1 MCDLNQYIFI
11 FVKQNLNKMTLG
23 NLTILAQLIVAIS
36 VLFVWVF
43 RFHNVEKEFK
53 QFGLSVT
60 IRSAVGA
67 AKIALA
73 TLLLVGLCQPCYV
86 FYSAILM
93 GFFMLSAQ
101 YFHFKLKNPLQQR
114 IPSFIF
120 LSLCV
125 FIALQSYCS

>member
-1 MCDLNQYIFI
+1 MKDLLII
-11 FVKQNLNKMTLG
+11 S
-23 NLTILAQLIVAIS
+23 QLIVAIS

-43 RFHNVEKEFK
+43 RFHNVKKEFK

-67 AKIALA
+67 SKIALA

-101 YFHFKLKNPLQQR
+101 YFHFRVKNTLQKR

>member
-1 MCDLNQYIFI
+1 MKDLLII
-11 FVKQNLNKMTLG
+11 S
-23 NLTILAQLIVAIS
+23 QLIVSIS

-67 AKIALA
+67 SKIALA

-101 YFHFKLKNPLQQR
+101 YFHFKLKNPLQKR

>member
-1 MCDLNQYIFI
+1 MKDLLII
-11 FVKQNLNKMTLG
+11 S
-23 NLTILAQLIVAIS
+23 QLIVAIS

-67 AKIALA
+67 SKIALA

-101 YFHFKLKNPLQQR
+101 YFHFKLKNQLNQR

>member
-1 MCDLNQYIFI
+1 M
-11 FVKQNLNKMTLG
+11 NLEK
-23 NLTILAQLIVAIS
+23 LTIISQLIVAIS
-36 VLFVWVF
+36 VLFVWIF

-60 IRSAVGA
+60 IRSAVGT
-67 AKIALA
+67 AKISLA
-73 TLLLVGLCQPCYV
+73 TLLLVGICQPSYV
-86 FYSAILM
+86 FYSAISM

-125 FIALQSYCS
+125 YIALQSYCSCY

>member
-1 MCDLNQYIFI
+1 MMQSNPLII
-11 FVKQNLNKMTLG
+11 S
-23 NLTILAQLIVAIS
+23 QLIVAVS

-67 AKIALA
+67 SKIALA
-73 TLLLVGLCQPCYV
+73 TLLLVGICQPCYV
-86 FYSAILM
+86 FYSSILM

-101 YFHFKLKNPLQQR
+101 YFHFKLKNPLLQR

>member
-1 MCDLNQYIFI
+1 MKDLLII
-11 FVKQNLNKMTLG
+11 S
-23 NLTILAQLIVAIS
+23 QLIVAIS

-67 AKIALA
+67 SKIALA

-101 YFHFKLKNPLQQR
+101 YFHFKLKNPLNQR

>member
-1 MCDLNQYIFI
+1 MKDLLII
-11 FVKQNLNKMTLG
+11 S
-23 NLTILAQLIVAIS
+23 QLIVSIS

-53 QFGLSVT
+53 QFGLSIT

-67 AKIALA
+67 SKIALA

-86 FYSAILM
+86 FYSSIFM

>member
-1 MCDLNQYIFI
+1 MKDLLII
-11 FVKQNLNKMTLG
+11 S
-23 NLTILAQLIVAIS
+23 QLIVAIS

-67 AKIALA
+67 SKIALA

-125 FIALQSYCS
+125 FIALQSYFS

>member
-1 MCDLNQYIFI
+1 M
-11 FVKQNLNKMTLG
+11 KNLL
-23 NLTILAQLIVAIS
+23 IISQLIVAIS
-36 VLFVWVF
+36 VLFVWIF

-67 AKIALA
+67 SKIALA
-73 TLLLVGLCQPCYV
+73 TLLLVGLCQPSYV
-86 FYSAILM
+86 FYSSISM

-101 YFHFKLKNPLQQR
+101 YFHFKVKNPIQKR

-125 FIALQSYCS
+125 FIALQSYCSCY

>member
-1 MCDLNQYIFI
+1 MKDLLII
-11 FVKQNLNKMTLG
+11 S
-23 NLTILAQLIVAIS
+23 QLIVSIS

-67 AKIALA
+67 SKIALA

-101 YFHFKLKNPLQQR
+101 YFHFKLKNPLQKR

-125 FIALQSYCS
+125 FIALQSY

>member
-1 MCDLNQYIFI
+1 MQ
-11 FVKQNLNKMTLG
+11 
-23 NLTILAQLIVAIS
+23 NLTIISQLIVAIS
-36 VLFVWVF
+36 VLFVWIF

-73 TLLLVGLCQPCYV
+73 TLLLVGIYQPCYV
-86 FYSAILM
+86 FYSAISM
-93 GFFMLSAQ
+93 AFFMLSAQ

-114 IPSFIF
+114 IPSLIF
-120 LSLCV
+120 LFLCI

>member
-1 MCDLNQYIFI
+1 MKDLLII
-11 FVKQNLNKMTLG
+11 S
-23 NLTILAQLIVAIS
+23 QLIVAIS

-67 AKIALA
+67 SKIALA

-101 YFHFKLKNPLQQR
+101 YFHFRVKNTLHKR

>member
-1 MCDLNQYIFI
+1 MKDLLII
-11 FVKQNLNKMTLG
+11 S
-23 NLTILAQLIVAIS
+23 QLIVAVS

-67 AKIALA
+67 SKIALA
-73 TLLLVGLCQPCYV
+73 TLLLVGLCQPSYV

>member
-1 MCDLNQYIFI
+1 MQS
-11 FVKQNLNKMTLG
+11 NLL
-23 NLTILAQLIVAIS
+23 IISQLIVAVS

-67 AKIALA
+67 SKIALA
-73 TLLLVGLCQPCYV
+73 TLLLVGICQPCYV
-86 FYSAILM
+86 FYSSILM

>member
-1 MCDLNQYIFI
+1 MKDLLII
-11 FVKQNLNKMTLG
+11 S
-23 NLTILAQLIVAIS
+23 QLIVAIS

-67 AKIALA
+67 SKIALA

-101 YFHFKLKNPLQQR
+101 YFHFKLKNPFKQR

>member
-1 MCDLNQYIFI
+1 MKDLLII
-11 FVKQNLNKMTLG
+11 S
-23 NLTILAQLIVAIS
+23 QLIVAIS

-60 IRSAVGA
+60 LRSAVGA
-67 AKIALA
+67 SKIALA

-101 YFHFKLKNPLQQR
+101 YFHFKLKNPLQKR

-125 FIALQSYCS
+125 FIALQSY

>member
-1 MCDLNQYIFI
+1 MKDLLII
-11 FVKQNLNKMTLG
+11 S
-23 NLTILAQLIVAIS
+23 QLIVAIS

-67 AKIALA
+67 SKIALA

>member
-1 MCDLNQYIFI
+1 MKDLLII
-11 FVKQNLNKMTLG
+11 S
-23 NLTILAQLIVAIS
+23 QLIVAIS

-67 AKIALA
+67 SKIALA
-73 TLLLVGLCQPCYV
+73 TLLLVGICQPCYV

-120 LSLCV
+120 LSFCV

>member
-1 MCDLNQYIFI
+1 MKDLLII
-11 FVKQNLNKMTLG
+11 S
-23 NLTILAQLIVAIS
+23 QLIVAIS

-67 AKIALA
+67 SKIALA

-86 FYSAILM
+86 FYAAISM
-93 GFFMLSAQ
+93 AFFMLSAQ
-101 YFHFKLKNPLQQR
+101 YFHFKVKNPLQKR
-114 IPSFIF
+114 IPSFIL
-120 LSLCV
+120 LSLCIYLA
-125 FIALQSYCS
+125 FQSCCSL

>member
-1 MCDLNQYIFI
+1 MKDLLII
-11 FVKQNLNKMTLG
+11 S
-23 NLTILAQLIVAIS
+23 QLIVAVS

-67 AKIALA
+67 SKIALA

>member
-1 MCDLNQYIFI
+1 MKDLLII
-11 FVKQNLNKMTLG
+11 S
-23 NLTILAQLIVAIS
+23 QLIVAIS

-53 QFGLSVT
+53 QFGLSIT

-67 AKIALA
+67 SKIALA

>member
-1 MCDLNQYIFI
+1 MKDLLII
-11 FVKQNLNKMTLG
+11 S
-23 NLTILAQLIVAIS
+23 QLIVAIS

-53 QFGLSVT
+53 QFGLSIT

-67 AKIALA
+67 SKIALA

-101 YFHFKLKNPLQQR
+101 YFHFKLKNPLNQR

>member
-1 MCDLNQYIFI
+1 MKDLLII
-11 FVKQNLNKMTLG
+11 S
-23 NLTILAQLIVAIS
+23 QLIVAIS

-53 QFGLSVT
+53 QFGLSIT

-67 AKIALA
+67 SKIALA

-86 FYSAILM
+86 FYSSIFMA
-93 GFFMLSAQ
+93 FFMLSAQ

>member
-1 MCDLNQYIFI
+1 
-11 FVKQNLNKMTLG
+11 MTLG
-23 NLTILAQLIVAIS
+23 NLTIFAQLIVAIS

-53 QFGLSVT
+53 QFGLSIT

-67 AKIALA
+67 SKIALA

-101 YFHFKLKNPLQQR
+101 YFHFKLKNPLKQSL
-114 IPSFIF
+114 PSFIF

>member
-1 MCDLNQYIFI
+1 MKDLLII
-11 FVKQNLNKMTLG
+11 S
-23 NLTILAQLIVAIS
+23 QLIVAIS

-67 AKIALA
+67 SKIALA
-73 TLLLVGLCQPCYV
+73 TLLLVGICQPCYV

-101 YFHFKLKNPLQQR
+101 YFHFRVKNTLQKR

>member
-1 MCDLNQYIFI
+1 MKDLLII
-11 FVKQNLNKMTLG
+11 S
-23 NLTILAQLIVAIS
+23 QLIVAIS

-53 QFGLSVT
+53 QFGLSIT

-67 AKIALA
+67 SKIALA

-101 YFHFKLKNPLQQR
+101 YFHFKLNNPLQQR

>member
-1 MCDLNQYIFI
+1 MKDLLII
-11 FVKQNLNKMTLG
+11 S
-23 NLTILAQLIVAIS
+23 QLIVAIS

-67 AKIALA
+67 SKIALA

-93 GFFMLSAQ
+93 GFCMLSAQ
-101 YFHFKLKNPLQQR
+101 YFHFKLKNPLKQR

>member
-1 MCDLNQYIFI
+1 MKDLLII
-11 FVKQNLNKMTLG
+11 S
-23 NLTILAQLIVAIS
+23 QLIVSIS

-67 AKIALA
+67 SKIALA

>member
-1 MCDLNQYIFI
+1 MKDLLII
-11 FVKQNLNKMTLG
+11 S
-23 NLTILAQLIVAIS
+23 QLIIAIS

-67 AKIALA
+67 SKIALA

-101 YFHFKLKNPLQQR
+101 YFHFKLKNPLQKR

>member
-1 MCDLNQYIFI
+1 M
-11 FVKQNLNKMTLG
+11 KNLL
-23 NLTILAQLIVAIS
+23 IISQLIVTIS
-36 VLFVWVF
+36 VLFVWIF

-67 AKIALA
+67 SKIALA
-73 TLLLVGLCQPCYV
+73 TLLLVGLCQPSYV
-86 FYSAILM
+86 FYSSISM

>member
-1 MCDLNQYIFI
+1 M
-11 FVKQNLNKMTLG
+11 NLEK
-23 NLTILAQLIVAIS
+23 LTIISQLIVAIS
-36 VLFVWVF
+36 VLFVWIF

-60 IRSAVGA
+60 IRSAVGTS
-67 AKIALA
+67 KIALA
-73 TLLLVGLCQPCYV
+73 TLLLVGICQPSYV
-86 FYSAILM
+86 FYSAISM

-125 FIALQSYCS
+125 YIALQSYCSCS

>member
-1 MCDLNQYIFI
+1 MKDLLFI
-11 FVKQNLNKMTLG
+11 S
-23 NLTILAQLIVAIS
+23 QLIVAIS

-67 AKIALA
+67 SKIALA

>member
-1 MCDLNQYIFI
+1 M
-11 FVKQNLNKMTLG
+11 KNLL
-23 NLTILAQLIVAIS
+23 IISQLIVAIS
-36 VLFVWVF
+36 VLFVWIF

-67 AKIALA
+67 SKIALA
-73 TLLLVGLCQPCYV
+73 TLLLVGLCQPSYV
-86 FYSAILM
+86 FYSSISM

-101 YFHFKLKNPLQQR
+101 YFHFKVKNPIQKR
-114 IPSFIF
+114 IPSLIF

-125 FIALQSYCS
+125 YIALQSYCSCS